1 MFHQVYRRRW
11 DFRWRGGCGE
21 VAHVMGD
28 SPSKLIGITLQLS
41 HTTPLPERMAEPST
55 STPTPEAGEVRVSL
69 SLGVIGVENP
79 APVPAPAPE
88 PKRPE
93 PTIPYSWRSF
103 QPPITFEYV
112 TDCDRANELLAAL
125 EPCAL
130 GFDVEW
136 KPGFLKGQPEN
147 KVALIQLAN
156 NDVIYL
162 LQVSAMRSKSRL
174 FIYTT
179 VCMG

>member
-1 MFHQVYRRRW
+1 
-11 DFRWRGGCGE
+11 
-21 VAHVMGD
+21 MGD
-28 SPSKLIGITLQLS
+28 SRGWRGDRKQSS
-41 HTTPLPERMAEPST
+41 HTTQLPQRMAEPST
-55 STPTPEAGEVRVSL
+55 STPTPEAGGVRVAL
-69 SLGVIGVENP
+69 SLGAIVQRVENP
-79 APVPAPAPE
+79 APAQQ

-103 QPPITFEYV
+103 QPPISFEYV
-112 TDCDRANELLAAL
+112 TDCDRANELLETL

-156 NDVIYL
+156 NEIIYL
-162 LQVSAMRSKSRL
+162 LQVSAMRSK
-174 FIYTT
+174 FQFFVYTT
-179 VCMG
+179 LCIG